1 MRPLENGKWDP
12 LEALPAQEGQ
22 AYRWFAVPV
31 RLGLWEATAQVWL
44 PQGMQQAVAGTPWE
58 PKDLVKCAA
67 ALGKPGQAEEL
78 WSQLL
83 QALAPALQDGE
94 LAPELTDAV
103 VEEALGGDI
112 RAVTALLARQ
122 PAIGHGIFGQCATAG
137 RLCGA
142 ILLDCLAAGRWE
154 QAAALLEEY
163 RQGTQNP
170 PRLPPEELL
179 RALMEQCRR
188 RGLLAAEAAQ
198 VLRQAIA
205 RLPEPVRR
213 PLYGFHRKVFGAAP
227 LEKPPLPPAV
237 PAAAEPPGPR
247 GDANDHR
254 PADADL
260 LRRQAPA
267 AGCPVFGAGAAGKA
281 GPHRGGGGRAA
292 PVGQGGERDRQPA
305 AGAPAAP
312 PAHHGGAD
320 DPGRPAG
327 GGLHRW
333 GADAGL
339 RRVVLRRPLVGA
351 ALTTGWDAV

>member
-227 LEKPPLPPAV
+227 LEKPPLPPEP
-237 PAAAEPPGPR
+237 PAAQLQRSRPGREVMQMIIDRQMQTYCAARPR
-247 GDANDHR
+247 RRGALFLELVLLEK
-254 PADADL
+254 PA
-260 LRRQAPA
+260 RT
-267 AGCPVFGAGAAGKA
+267 GEGAVALPLWDKA
-281 GPHRGGGGRAA
+281 GNVIGSLPLERLPPHPRTMVGRMI
-292 PVGQGGERDRQPA
+292 QGGQQVA
-305 AGAPAAP
+305 ASIDGELTLAS
-312 PAHHGGAD
+312 
-320 DPGRPAG
+320 
-327 GGLHRW
+327 
-333 GADAGL
+333 AGL
-339 RRVVLRRPLVGA
+339 FCA
-351 ALTTGWDAV
+351 ALWWVRR